1 MEYVLMKMSLNS
13 WGKKKKKNYRN
24 AMLNISWHLGKVI
37 DIFENKSAVL
47 AELYKAERGGRH
59 VSSKRVMTALTASL
73 HNAF

>member
-1 MEYVLMKMSLNS
+1 
-13 WGKKKKKNYRN
+13 
-24 AMLNISWHLGKVI
+24 MLNISWHLGKVI